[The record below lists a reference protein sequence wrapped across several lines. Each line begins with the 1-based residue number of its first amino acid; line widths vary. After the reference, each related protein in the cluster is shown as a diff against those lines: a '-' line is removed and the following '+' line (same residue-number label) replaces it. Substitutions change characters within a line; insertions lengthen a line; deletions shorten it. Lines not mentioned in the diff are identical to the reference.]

1 MDTLT
6 KRQRT
11 VFGWIQRFIRDN
23 GLPPTVRE
31 IGDAFGIS
39 PAGAHG
45 HLRALERKGR
55 LRRGKLG
62 ARSLEL
68 SGAMPVS
75 GTNALRIPI
84 VGRIAAGVPLLAVEN
99 IEGYV
104 TIGRDML
111 RSSTGE
117 LFALC
122 VTGDSMIDAG
132 ILDGDHVVCRKQ
144 AFARDGQIVV
154 ALLDDEATLKRFFHQ
169 GHGYRLQPENKKM
182 KPIYVDD
189 VTIQGVVKGL
199 VRSVN

>member
-6 KRQRT
+6 QRQRA
-11 VFGWIQRFIRDN
+11 VLNCVERFIRDH

-62 ARSLEL
+62 ARSLEMA
-68 SGAMPVS
+68 GAVPVS
-75 GTNALRIPI
+75 GDSALRIPV
-84 VGRIAAGVPLLAVEN
+84 VGRIAAGGPLLAVEN

-111 RSSTGE
+111 RSNSGE

-122 VTGDSMIDAG
+122 VKGDSMRDAG
-132 ILDGDHVVCRKQ
+132 ILDGDTVICRKQ

-169 GHGYRLQPENKKM
+169 GHGYRLQPENRKM

-199 VRSVN
+199 VRSVS